1 MFMRCSKND
10 IALLSLQYVLSVLSL
25 SLLLNYVLCV
35 SLLSGYVLGVL
46 SLYSIFDYVLS
57 VSSLFEYAQVC
68 PH

>member
-10 IALLSLQYVLSVLSL
+10 IALLSL
-25 SLLLNYVLCV
+25 LLNYVLCVLCV